1 MAVHFSGGAP
11 KGASPK
17 NYGITAFNQ
26 SKEVREGG
34 LETIKGEQ
42 ARIASSTEVWNRFL
56 ADTRE
61 TEIVEAESHKLA
73 NEVDTNNRRRIFEA
87 EQRNREIEIRNIQ
100 KESANQIRALDTL
113 GKFVGHGVQIGTIIH
128 QKRRNQLL
136 DEQDTRFK
144 RYGLTG
150 EQLEAIGQYTS
161 DVKRNIDADKLRK
174 PIVDLLGSEELAD
187 KYIRE
192 LRQTQP

>member
-128 QKRRNQLL
+128 QKRRNQFLK
-136 DEQDTRFK
+136 EQDIRYK
-144 RYGLTG
+144 RWGLND
-150 EQLEAIGQYTS
+150 EQLEA
-161 DVKRNIDADKLRK
+161 V
-174 PIVDLLGSEELAD
+174 
-187 KYIRE
+187 
-192 LRQTQP
+192 